1 MPPERPDF
9 VFLDLGQVIV
19 TFDRERAFR
28 QMADVSGADPAAI
41 RRVVIDEGLQTLLER
56 GGIGWEGFCAE
67 FSRKTGTAPDPLAL
81 AHAASDMFELNVGLL
96 PVIAG
101 LERAGCGLGIL
112 SNTCGIHW
120 EHLLARR
127 FAVLPGNF
135 RELVLSHEVGS
146 VKPDPEIY
154 AAAASRCGAAPARIF
169 FADDIQAHVDA
180 ARAAGWQ
187 AELFTGP
194 TSLID
199 ALDRRGLK
207 LGL

>member
-1 MPPERPDF
+1 MPPVRPDF

-19 TFDRERAFR
+19 TFDRERSFR
-28 QMADVSGADPAAI
+28 QMAEVSGADPAAI
-41 RRVVIDEGLQTLLER
+41 RRVVLDEGLQTELER
-56 GGIGWEGFCAE
+56 GGIGWEGFHAE
-67 FSRKTGTAPDPLAL
+67 FSRRTGTAPDSRAL
-81 AHAASDMFELNVGLL
+81 AHAASDMFALNVALL

-101 LERAGCGLGIL
+101 LERTGCGLGIL
-112 SNTCGIHW
+112 SNTCGPHW
-120 EHLLARR
+120 EHLLSRR

-135 RELVLSHEVGS
+135 RELVLSHEVGA
-146 VKPDPEIY
+146 VKPDPGIY
-154 AAAASRCGAAPARIF
+154 AAAARRCGAAPEHIF

-194 TSLID
+194 ASLID